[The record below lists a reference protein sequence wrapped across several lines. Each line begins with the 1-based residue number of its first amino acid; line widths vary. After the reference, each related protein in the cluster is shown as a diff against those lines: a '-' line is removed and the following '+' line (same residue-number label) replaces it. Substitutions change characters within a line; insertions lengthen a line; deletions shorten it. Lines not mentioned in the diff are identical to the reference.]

1 MVDSTTLFHD
11 IPTSI
16 FQVIST
22 VFSIFGSEWK
32 TLILF
37 TAMYLISVGAIAIV
51 LGIFLFICLSTEL
64 MNLAA
69 LFAMR
74 AGAAGGGG
82 GGMRHLL
89 DYSSGV
95 SGASRLL
102 SGVSRGLDQYYDYGG
117 DDGTVIPNFDVTK
130 LVVTL
135 VFVFIIM
142 MVAISFAASVFTGS
156 QTHAVGEIYAG
167 NTPDFQTSFERG
179 WARKWTVLAYQ
190 ILYGILSFSI
200 FMVTF
205 IIPFL
210 FEVKHDIDEAG
221 GDPNNINPMDLISGA
236 LLFGIITVIIFV
248 VLSSLLA
255 AAIPAMIVENKS
267 ALQAFKRSYELC
279 KGYICFIFC
288 TMCCYN
294 VLLAFVMQIAN
305 ILLSKLP
312 AFIAIILHL
321 FVNVVSCTIVPM

>member
-1 MVDSTTLFHD
+1 MVNSTTLFHN

-37 TAMYLISVGAIAIV
+37 TAMYLISVGAIAFV
-51 LGIFLFICLSTEL
+51 LGVFLFICFSTEL

-74 AGAAGGGG
+74 AGAARG
-82 GGMRHLL
+82 GGMRQLL

-102 SGVSRGLDQYYDYGG
+102 SGVSRGLEQYYDYGG
-117 DDGTVIPNFDVTK
+117 DDGTAIPNFDVVK
-130 LVVTL
+130 LVATL

-167 NTPDFQTSFERG
+167 NTPDFRTSFERG

-255 AAIPAMIVENKS
+255 ASIPAMIVENKS

-288 TMCCYN
+288 TMCCCN

-305 ILLSKLP
+305 ILSSKLP

-321 FVNVVSCTIVPM
+321 LVNVVTCAIVPM

>member
-1 MVDSTTLFHD
+1 MVDSTTLFHNV
-11 IPTSI
+11 PTSI

-22 VFSIFGSEWK
+22 VFSIFQSEWK

-37 TAMYLISVGAIAIV
+37 TSMYLVSIATIAIL
-51 LGIFLFICLSTEL
+51 LGVFLFICFSTEL

-69 LFAMR
+69 LFAMK
-74 AGAAGGGG
+74 AGEAGGGG
-82 GGMRHLL
+82 VRQLL

-102 SGVSRGLDQYYDYGG
+102 SGVSRAMEGYYDYDG
-117 DDGTVIPNFDVTK
+117 DDGTANPNFDVIK
-130 LVVTL
+130 FVATL
-135 VFVFIIM
+135 LFVFITM
-142 MVAISFAASVFTGS
+142 MVVISFAASVFVGS

-190 ILYGILSFSI
+190 ILHGILSFSI

-221 GDPNNINPMDLISGA
+221 GDPNNINPMNLLPGA
-236 LLFGIITVIIFV
+236 FLFGVITVIIFV

-255 AAIPAMIVENKS
+255 ASLPAMIVENKS

-288 TMCCYN
+288 AMFCYN
-294 VLLAFVMQIAN
+294 VLLAIAMQIVN

-321 FVNVVSCTIVPM
+321 LVNVVTCTIVPM